1 MQKQGAGIDKDYV
14 SSNIG
19 LTNESQRGSLDV
31 TPNLSISVPREPV
44 DGVGAETD
52 DGHHADH
59 RVRKDGTWFH
69 ELPAGRPDCLA
80 ERR

>member
-1 MQKQGAGIDKDYV
+1 MEEGDRQEHDLQLEKHGA
-14 SSNIG
+14 
-19 LTNESQRGSLDV
+19 SQHAVDV
-31 TPNLSISVPREPV
+31 NYSEIAPYLSVSVPREPV

-59 RVRKDGTWFH
+59 RVRQDGTWFH